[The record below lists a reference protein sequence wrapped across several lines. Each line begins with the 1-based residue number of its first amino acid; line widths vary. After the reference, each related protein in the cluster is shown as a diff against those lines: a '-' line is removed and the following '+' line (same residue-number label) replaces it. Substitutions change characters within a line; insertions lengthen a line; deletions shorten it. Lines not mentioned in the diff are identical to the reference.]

1 MHPVMSDSTLF
12 ILESEARQA
21 REAARRV
28 AMTNAPVSVS
38 PIRSGLAR
46 LARALWQAADPRG
59 YALAQARVR
68 PGAATTTG
76 DAPPV
81 SPPGWTPGSGE
92 WPDTFAYSPAGI
104 AAGQRT
110 NGIHPVTATIA
121 TTLES
126 APVRVN
132 PLAVNG
138 PSRELASGGEAP
150 IEIRE
155 AETSERI
162 PA

>member
-12 ILESEARQA
+12 ILETEARQA

-28 AMTNAPVSVS
+28 AMTNAPASVS

-59 YALAQARVR
+59 YALTEVR
-68 PGAATTTG
+68 GRPVAATTPGAA
-76 DAPPV
+76 PPV
-81 SPPGWTPGSGE
+81 PPPGWTPGSGE
-92 WPDTFAYSPAGI
+92 WPDTFAYSPAGM

-110 NGIHPVTATIA
+110 NGIHPRTAPVA
-121 TTLES
+121 TALES
-126 APVRVN
+126 APMDIHA
-132 PLAVNG
+132 AVG
-138 PSRELASGGEAP
+138 VAWKVASGASP
-150 IEIRE
+150 PLEIRDPE
-155 AETSERI
+155 MPERI